1 MFIALIYHNKMKIF
15 LLETKYSQSP
25 SAFSVP
31 VRLLSPRD
39 SLGGLVTDGADPEL
53 RMFPEVLAQPQSPAA
68 AVELVAVQPQP
79 RQGWQM
85 VENVVRQTGQQVG
98 VQVPEIFCLSNT
110 FRVLCENLQN
120 FQIFQIFQRGIYA
133 CYLVVVDLK
142 RQGSEQVITKIRS
155 RHVFNGRRLDNN

>member
-1 MFIALIYHNKMKIF
+1 ML
-15 LLETKYSQSP
+15 
-25 SAFSVP
+25 
-31 VRLLSPRD
+31 
-39 SLGGLVTDGADPEL
+39 
-53 RMFPEVLAQPQSPAA
+53 
-68 AVELVAVQPQP
+68 
-79 RQGWQM
+79 
-85 VENVVRQTGQQVG
+85 ENVVRQAGQQVG
-98 VQVPEIFCLSNT
+98 VQVPKIFCLSNT